1 VLQLSKQTLDLHIII
16 NENNLK
22 TMKDLKQKKEQVYQ
36 QTKLAQILKP
46 FDKLE
51 ALLDWAIYELQKKDK
66 K

>member
-1 VLQLSKQTLDLHIII
+1 MITHI
-16 NENNLK
+16 NLK